1 MLLQSSATE
10 ALAERGKTPKTAP
23 PDLGTVKSVL
33 TEADRG
39 KESSKQTN
47 GRLSVIRKESAKTLL
62 FETSDP
68 NQPGDWIHK
77 SYVVK

>member
-1 MLLQSSATE
+1 M
-10 ALAERGKTPKTAP
+10 
-23 PDLGTVKSVL
+23 KSVL

-68 NQPGDWIHK
+68 NRPGDWIHK